1 MASAH
6 AQQDQG
12 HQARG
17 QDQRQ
22 DEGRGSGQ
30 EGSKL
35 RQSITGPLLFLF
47 ILGDVL
53 GAGIYALMGVLS
65 QEVGGALWAPL
76 LTALVLALLTA
87 GSYAELVTK
96 YPRAGGAAIFAERAF
111 KNPLLAFLVGFSM
124 LAAGVTSA
132 AGLALAFAGDYLGT
146 FLDVPAVPAAVV
158 FLALV
163 AALNARGISES
174 LKSNVVMTVI
184 EVSGLLI
191 VIVTVAVLLGHG
203 GGDVARVTQLPD
215 GVSPGSAVLGA
226 AVIAYYSF
234 VGFETSANV
243 AEEVRDPSRVYP
255 RALFGALLVAGL
267 VYVLVGLASAIA
279 LPTAELAD
287 SSGPLLAVVAA
298 TGVGVPAW
306 VFSLIAL
313 VAVANGAL
321 LTMIMASRVTYGMAE
336 QGLLPGV
343 LARVLPRRRTPWIA
357 IVATTVVAMLLTLVG
372 DLSVL
377 ASTVVLLLLFV
388 FISTNVAV
396 LVLRRDQVAHRHF
409 RVPAPIPV
417 LGVASCVL
425 LLTQQEGRV
434 WLYGLALLAVGV
446 VLFAVARLTGRRG
459 TAAGVATG
467 EADSGT
473 EHQPGA
479 GSDRGP
485 RGRHDDEEADRT

>member
-1 MASAH
+1 MATPVSTANPST
-6 AQQDQG
+6 
-12 HQARG
+12 
-17 QDQRQ
+17 
-22 DEGRGSGQ
+22 E
-30 EGSKL
+30 SKL

-76 LTALVLALLTA
+76 ATALLLALLTA

-96 YPRAGGAAIFAERAF
+96 YPKAGGAAIFAERAF
-111 KNPLLAFLVGFSM
+111 RVPLIAFLVGFSM

-146 FLDVPAVPAAVV
+146 FIDVPPVLAAIV

-163 AALNARGISES
+163 AALNARGINES
-174 LKSNVVMTVI
+174 LRTNLVMTVV

-191 VIVTVAVLLGHG
+191 VIVTVAVLLSHG
-203 GGDVARVTQLPD
+203 GGDVARVTQLPP
-215 GVSPGSAVLGA
+215 GASPATAVLGA
-226 AVIAYYSF
+226 AIIAYYSF

-255 RALFGALLVAGL
+255 KALFGALLTAGV
-267 VYVLVGLASAIA
+267 VYVLVGLASSIA
-279 LPTAELAD
+279 LPPEELSA
-287 SSGPLLAVVAA
+287 STGPLLAVVKA
-298 TGVGVPAW
+298 TGVGIPAW

-336 QGLLPGV
+336 EGLLPAFLGK
-343 LARVLPRRRTPWIA
+343 VLPRRKTPWTA

-388 FISTNVAV
+388 FISTNLAV
-396 LVLRRDQVAHRHF
+396 LVLRRDRVDHKHF
-409 RVPAPIPV
+409 RVPAFVPV

-434 WLYGLALLAVGV
+434 WLYGLGLLLVGV
-446 VLFAVARLTGRRG
+446 VLFVVTRLLGARTGI
-459 TAAGVATG
+459 
-467 EADSGT
+467 
-473 EHQPGA
+473 
-479 GSDRGP
+479 DRP
-485 RGRHDDEEADRT
+485 TR